1 MRSSRTYTCYGA
13 GILWHLLPPVVEA
26 LICTEHG
33 CAKCEGKAHGTW
45 TEKGSSAHQNQGDGD
60 RPHGSGR
67 DGRGG
72 CRLGVGGTRPRPS
85 RGRVAYAGC
94 GGQDRTAAHGQVR
107 RGASRRGGEDAAAES
122 LRTCVDADDKGAKA
136 VEAARNSV
144 GDWAA
149 HIRAMDDL
157 QAGVHSEEHTKS
169 VWGVTRLRGPDRLSR
184 FLSADKEY
192 KEARDACAEVKQTEM
207 SAGQRA
213 ALDDCQDVGQQI
225 DTALSSADDALDEWR
240 GHLKNMADR
249 RAGSLDPDV
258 AMTRWLAAYEKA
270 PTNIK
275 AFEAAEKA
283 YSDTSVECTAD
294 GA

>member
-1 MRSSRTYTCYGA
+1 MA
-13 GILWHLLPPVVEA
+13 
-26 LICTEHG
+26 
-33 CAKCEGKAHGTW
+33 
-45 TEKGSSAHQNQGDGD
+45 
-60 RPHGSGR
+60 
-67 DGRGG
+67 
-72 CRLGVGGTRPRPS
+72 
-85 RGRVAYAGC
+85 RGRRKARQRTRTKGMVIVLTVLVVTGAAGVAWAWVGPDLGRPE
-94 GGQDRTAAHGQVR
+94 GGSLTPAADVRTAPPPTVK
-107 RGASRRGGEDAAAES
+107 SGEAPADAAEDAAEKAAAES

-157 QAGVHSEEHTKS
+157 EAGVHSEEHTKS

-192 KEARDACAEVKQTEM
+192 QEARDACAEVKQTEM

-240 GHLKNMADR
+240 SHLKNMADR